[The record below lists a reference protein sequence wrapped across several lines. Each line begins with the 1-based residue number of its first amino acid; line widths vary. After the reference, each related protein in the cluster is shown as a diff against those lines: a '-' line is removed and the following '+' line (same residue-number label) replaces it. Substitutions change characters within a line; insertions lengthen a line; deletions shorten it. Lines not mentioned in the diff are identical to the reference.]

1 MQKHIRILALAL
13 LFGLCLHSCLAETAG
28 DEWRPSMKEL
38 LRLGVEETDE
48 RGMEIPQR
56 FQFDY
61 SEIVCRVDGVD
72 RSVAT
77 SGCGATSV
85 SMVIEYLTGNT
96 EQNPLQLF
104 STSVKSG
111 RYKGFG
117 WSHET
122 LAHYAHA
129 YGVQTQWFSG
139 DEAQIREYLNA
150 GKPVIAH
157 MGPGVFTDVG
167 HFIVLRGVTESGK
180 ILINDPN
187 SRENCALAFPL
198 SLILSQT
205 KGEDPFMACW
215 VNQ

>member
-1 MQKHIRILALAL
+1 MQKNIRILAFAL
-13 LFGLCLHSCLAETAG
+13 LFGLCLQPCLAEAM
-28 DEWRPSMKEL
+28 EEAWRPSLEEL
-38 LRLGVEETDE
+38 YQLGVEPSDE

-61 SEIVCRVDGVD
+61 PDVVCRINGMD

-77 SGCGATSV
+77 SGCGATSI
-85 SMVIEYLTGNT
+85 SMVIEYLTGNA

-104 STSVKSG
+104 AASIKSG
-111 RYKGFG
+111 RYKGYG

-139 DEAQIREYLNA
+139 DAERIREYLYA

-167 HFIVLRGVTESGK
+167 HFIVLRGITETGK
-180 ILINDPN
+180 ALINDPN
-187 SRENCALAFPL
+187 SRENCALSFPF
-198 SLILSQT
+198 SLIMSQT
-205 KGEDPFMACW
+205 KGEEPFMVCW
-215 VNQ
+215 TEE